1 MTGFLSELGRKAA
14 EKWLALIVLPGLL
27 FVAVTWAGWT
37 LRHGAWF
44 DPAPLRAEATRW
56 STERPESLVLAAAGA
71 LLAATGVAQLAHGLA
86 RAVERL
92 WFAAGLGALG
102 RRLTRRRQT
111 RWESRDRAYDRALL
125 SPDADAA
132 LDLDALLAA
141 RNAVCPVRPARP
153 TWMAD
158 RVRAAA
164 VRVHRSYD
172 LDLTSL
178 WPRLWLVVPDAART
192 ELVAARTAVSTD
204 ARLFAWGLLY
214 LVPAAWWWP
223 SAVVTVVTCT
233 AAWRRGRVSTDVLA
247 ELSESAVD
255 LYATTLV
262 TQLGIAA
269 PDGLTPEV
277 GLEVTERLRKDG

>member
-1 MTGFLSELGRKAA
+1 MA
-14 EKWLALIVLPGLL
+14 
-27 FVAVTWAGWT
+27 WASWT
-37 LRHGAWF
+37 LRRHGAWF
-44 DPAPLRAEATRW
+44 YPAPLRAETTRW
-56 STERPESLVLAAAGA
+56 STERPEALVLAAAGA
-71 LLAATGVAQLAHGLA
+71 AGVAQFARGLA

-102 RRLTRRRQT
+102 RSLTRRRENL
-111 RWESRDRAYDRALL
+111 WESRDRAYDRALL
-125 SPDADAA
+125 SPDADA
-132 LDLDALLAA
+132 DLDALLAA

-164 VRVHRSYD
+164 VRVHRAYD

-192 ELVAARTAVSTD
+192 ELGAARTAVSTD

-214 LVPAAWWWP
+214 LLPAVWWWP

-233 AAWRRGRVSTDVLA
+233 VAWRRGRVSTDVLA
-247 ELSESAVD
+247 DLSESAVD
-255 LYATTLV
+255 LYGATLV

-277 GLEVTERLRKDG
+277 GLAVTERLRKDG